1 LRFWTLAM
9 NFLELEHNGFPGRTL
24 YEGGTNVKYPI
35 PSISSTGWNCHIDH
49 VQTGAAVLPWRVL
62 EAARDGTFQD
72 IDLFT
77 AVHIRVVKLDG
88 FLQRTYTT
96 PMGMPRLSFAAQIDK
111 GW

>member
-1 LRFWTLAM
+1 M